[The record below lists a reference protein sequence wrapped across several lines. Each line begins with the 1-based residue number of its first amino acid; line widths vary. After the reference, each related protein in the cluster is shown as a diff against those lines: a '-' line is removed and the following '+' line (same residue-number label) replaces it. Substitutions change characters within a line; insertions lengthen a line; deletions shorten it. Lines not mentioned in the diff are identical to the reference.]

1 MTHRGAVRLFAAAV
15 QLVDQRRLGRVI
27 SQLVVGLVRL
37 GHLLDQR
44 VRLIIGDGPVKTAVN

>member
-1 MTHRGAVRLFAAAV
+1 MTHRGAVRLLAAAV
-15 QLVDQRRLGRVI
+15 QLVGQRHLGRVI